1 MEKMFSK
8 PKRFAEVLDL
18 TFRIIKEQFGKLFL
32 LLLAFYSPII
42 VTQALIQVFAG
53 RGFIRDLAP
62 GESFFEQIINTTV
75 EMDEL
80 FINPAE
86 TYGNLLLG
94 LMQLI
99 VVPIATASVILIV
112 KYLKDNQSYEI
123 KTIAKQAFS
132 RFWPLVGSY
141 LLFSIIASITIIIP
155 IAIIGSI
162 AAFSFLSDR
171 IIAGLLFI
179 LLIFVLLIALLL
191 LITRWSLFLPI
202 SLFKGAPGLSD
213 SFHLTRG
220 RTWMTF
226 WLYVTLFIITG
237 FVTSAFEI
245 VALFLGVS
253 VLYTI
258 IINIVGIFTTMIFSV
273 GYAVIYFDLDVR
285 QTGSDLK
292 GMINEYQT
300 QDVDRLR

>member
-162 AAFSFLSDR
+162 AAFSF
-171 IIAGLLFI
+171 
-179 LLIFVLLIALLL
+179 
-191 LITRWSLFLPI
+191 
-202 SLFKGAPGLSD
+202 
-213 SFHLTRG
+213 
-220 RTWMTF
+220 
-226 WLYVTLFIITG
+226 
-237 FVTSAFEI
+237 
-245 VALFLGVS
+245 
-253 VLYTI
+253 
-258 IINIVGIFTTMIFSV
+258 
-273 GYAVIYFDLDVR
+273 
-285 QTGSDLK
+285 
-292 GMINEYQT
+292 
-300 QDVDRLR
+300 